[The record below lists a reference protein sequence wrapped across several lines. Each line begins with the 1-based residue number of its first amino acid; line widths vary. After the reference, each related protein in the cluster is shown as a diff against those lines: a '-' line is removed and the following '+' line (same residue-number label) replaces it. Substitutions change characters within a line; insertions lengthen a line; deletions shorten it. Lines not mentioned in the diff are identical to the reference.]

1 MRFNSHSD
9 FKGSHALLS
18 PSNYHWV
25 NYSDEKLDRVF
36 FTQQAA
42 KRGDEIHAFA
52 SEAIR
57 LGIRLPKSSAT
68 LHSYV
73 NDSIGYRMR
82 PEQVLWYSPEAFGTT
97 DAIAFRKNCLRIH
110 DLKTGVTPAS
120 MTQLEIYAALFCLEY
135 RIRPFDIKTE
145 LRIYQNDSV
154 NTHLP
159 DPDSLVHLMDKIVSF
174 SRRIQELRLEE
185 T

>member
-1 MRFNSHSD
+1 MLFKPHSD
-9 FKGSHALLS
+9 FKGAHALLS

-25 NYSDEKLDRVF
+25 NYTEDKMDRVF
-36 FTQQAA
+36 FAQQAA
-42 KRGDEIHAFA
+42 RRGDELHAFA
-52 SEAIR
+52 GQAIK
-57 LGIRLPKSSAT
+57 LGIRLPKSTAT
-68 LHSYV
+68 LHAYV
-73 NDSIGYRMR
+73 NDSIGYRMI

-97 DAIAFRKNCLRIH
+97 DAICFRRNQLRIH

-135 RIRPFDIKTE
+135 RVKPFDISTE
-145 LRIYQNDSV
+145 LRIYQNDTMMV
-154 NTHLP
+154 HTP
-159 DPDSLVHLMDKIVSF
+159 DADSLYHLMDKIVSF